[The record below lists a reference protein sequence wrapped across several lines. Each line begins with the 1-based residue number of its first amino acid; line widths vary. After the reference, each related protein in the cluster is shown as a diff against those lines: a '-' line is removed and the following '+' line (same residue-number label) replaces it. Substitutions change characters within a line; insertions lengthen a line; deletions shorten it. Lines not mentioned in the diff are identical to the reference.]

1 MGFIDIVNVIV
12 FLCACDHRLPWQ
24 LCLLLDGAAENRFL
38 VLVFPA
44 IQGLL
49 GVRWAG
55 GRGVES
61 GSAVAAMEAIVGRSG
76 AGQGRRP
83 QGGRPD
89 SRLRM
94 ARGSSGTVPAAVV
107 VVGRGAAQW
116 PQWQWHPWRGGPAA
130 ADGGGRH
137 GRLGLVGGP
146 SEVNGGVGS
155 RAVRGAVAGA
165 DCPVIIFDVCVP
177 QNVGVVAGAAR
188 SSFSRHTAGLAQPVD
203 GRSLATICSFSARL
217 RLTTRAW
224 QRQVGCGRR
233 PRRRRTAA
241 MASPIVPP
249 LYPSGR
255 CWRASRVAGGGGS
268 AAAAD
273 AAVTPATSPVAAFAP
288 VDESAAVA
296 AAMAVAGPLT
306 ASPARS
312 SAAAGQLRRGQR
324 SRPNGPTFPTEPA
337 NVPDRP
343 DDVDGANE
351 SKQSCD
357 NDFSHGLWSSQTVT
371 VTMSSVAC
379 APAVGERRG

>member
-1 MGFIDIVNVIV
+1 MGFIDIVKLIV
-12 FLCACDHRLPWQ
+12 FCAHVTIVCPGSSVCCLTVPPKTASLCSFYPLFKAYW
-24 LCLLLDGAAENRFL
+24 GS
-38 VLVFPA
+38 
-44 IQGLL
+44 
-49 GVRWAG
+49 G
-55 GRGVES
+55 GRGA
-61 GSAVAAMEAIVGRSG
+61 GGLRAAVLWQRWRRLLEEVGRDRVVG
-76 AGQGRRP
+76 RKEGGPTQGC
-83 QGGRPD
+83 G
-89 SRLRM
+89 SRG
-94 ARGSSGTVPAAVV
+94 GSSGTVPAAVV

-155 RAVRGAVAGA
+155 RAVRGAVVGA

-224 QRQVGCGRR
+224 QRKVGCGRR
-233 PRRRRTAA
+233 PRRRRSAA
-241 MASPIVPP
+241 MAFPIVPP
-249 LYPSGR
+249 LYPGGR

-324 SRPNGPTFPTEPA
+324 SRPLRGWP
-337 NVPDRP
+337 
-343 DDVDGANE
+343 
-351 SKQSCD
+351 QC
-357 NDFSHGLWSSQTVT
+357 WSQT
-371 VTMSSVAC
+371 
-379 APAVGERRG
+379 GL